1 MADASTGLVDQFGTA
16 IPASAIRGLRSETV
30 PVGGQYARPPFSG
43 HLAFGIDPQRLGAIV
58 RASDAGNSLEW
69 QILAEEMEELFTHYS
84 STLAKRRR
92 QVSQLPITVEAAKS
106 DSTAEKE
113 AFEEHVE
120 FVRDWLDTE
129 VLQGALFHVLDGV
142 GKGFSVHEIAWE
154 QIPGANGK
162 PGRAWPS
169 ALTYL
174 PQRFFEFDPLDGK
187 TLLLRSEK
195 GFEPLVPHKFLLHL
209 HPAKS
214 GNIVRSGIA
223 RQVAFLWA
231 YAMFNLKDWAL
242 FVQAYGRPIRVGK
255 YSVGAS
261 DADKR
266 VLWQAVRSIAGDV
279 AAIIPD
285 SMQMEFVEVSD
296 SAAGATIYEKR
307 MDWLN
312 REVSKLLLGGT
323 AGTEALHG
331 GHAVGQEHRAAEQDV
346 ERFDAGL
353 LNVSIN
359 TQIIP
364 AMVAFTFGPQRA
376 YPRLF
381 IGRPEETPLAAFID
395 GMARL
400 IPLGL
405 RVRQSD
411 ILARFQLETPEDG
424 DEIMGA
430 MGHNGG
436 PPLDGDKPG
445 DGGKNNTT
453 DDATDGDEDPA
464 QMTGAGFLGGLIALN
479 ADLPREEMDAMI
491 ARLAED
497 AAGALGGLTDRVKA
511 AFTAAKDM
519 RDLGRRLHRL
529 NLKSDAFGEA
539 MARGMAL
546 ANLVGQATLV
556 AETERRRR

>member
-1 MADASTGLVDQFGTA
+1 MADAPTGLIDQFGKA
-16 IPASAIRGLRSETV
+16 IPTSAIRALRTETV
-30 PVGGQYARPPFSG
+30 PVGGQYSRPPFSG

-58 RASDAGNSLEW
+58 RASDNGSSLEW
-69 QILAEEMEELFTHYS
+69 HILAEEMEELFTHYS

-92 QVSQLPITVEAAKS
+92 QVSQLPVTVSAAKS
-106 DSTAEKE
+106 DTDAEKE

-120 FVRDWLDTE
+120 LVRDWLDAE

-142 GKGFSVHEIAWE
+142 GKGFSVHELIWE
-154 QIPGANGK
+154 QIPGVNGK

-169 ALTYL
+169 GLTYL

-187 TLLLRSEK
+187 TLLLRSEN
-195 GFEPLVPHKFLLHL
+195 GFEQLVPHKFLVHL

-223 RQVAFLWA
+223 RQVAFIWA

-242 FVQAYGRPIRVGK
+242 FVQAYGQPIRVGK
-255 YSVGAS
+255 YSAGAS
-261 DADKR
+261 EADKR

-285 SMQMEFVEVSD
+285 SMNMEFVEVSD
-296 SAAGATIYEKR
+296 RAAGASIYEKR

-381 IGRPEETPLAAFID
+381 IGRPEETPLPQFID

-411 ILARFQLETPEDG
+411 ILARFQLETPEDD
-424 DEIMGA
+424 DEIMRVPSAGNE
-430 MGHNGG
+430 NG
-436 PPLDGDKPG
+436 PQAE
-445 DGGKNNTT
+445 TT
-453 DDATDGDEDPA
+453 DDRAAPADLDPP
-464 QMTGAGFLGGLIALN
+464 QLTGAGFLGGLIALN
-479 ADLPREEMDAMI
+479 ADLPKEELDAMV

-497 AAGALGGLTDRVKA
+497 AAGALGGLTDQVKA

-519 RDLGRRLHRL
+519 RDLGHRLHRL
-529 NLKSDAFGEA
+529 NLKPDAFGEA

-546 ANLVGQATLV
+546 ANLVGQAALV
-556 AETERRRR
+556 AETEQRRRT